1 MSERA
6 FGTIGSSMAADSDPS
21 EALDPS
27 GPVASGVGARI
38 GSVVGTGF
46 AVAALA
52 FVFKTLSREWE
63 QAEAQLRAAR
73 PGWLLV
79 AVVLAGLAMT
89 SIGVVWGRVL
99 HQLGVAVKATRV
111 VSWYFVG
118 ELGKYLPGGVWPVV
132 GRGELAR
139 RGGVPRTRA
148 YTSVA
153 LSLGM
158 LYLAA
163 MFVVAAL
170 VPFAL
175 AEGGF
180 TPWMLFLLALPVGV
194 VGLHHRVLEWLL
206 AVVRRFTGRVVHL
219 DVPRW
224 RQSLGLVA
232 MYIPTWVGIGL
243 STWAVARALT
253 PDAPLVR
260 VAFAAVLSWVA
271 GFLAVPVPAGAGIRE
286 AVLLAASGLDGGVAA
301 ATAIVARLIFVA
313 VDALGAVAGAPAAT
327 RRRGG
332 VQVGPMGESVESMER
347 PGQGLGPE

>member
-139 RGGVPRTRA
+139 RGGGTGA
-148 YTSVA
+148 
-153 LSLGM
+153 
-158 LYLAA
+158 
-163 MFVVAAL
+163 AAL
-170 VPFAL
+170 C
-175 AEGGF
+175 GG
-180 TPWMLFLLALPVGV
+180 
-194 VGLHHRVLEWLL
+194 
-206 AVVRRFTGRVVHL
+206 
-219 DVPRW
+219 
-224 RQSLGLVA
+224 
-232 MYIPTWVGIGL
+232 
-243 STWAVARALT
+243 
-253 PDAPLVR
+253 
-260 VAFAAVLSWVA
+260 
-271 GFLAVPVPAGAGIRE
+271 
-286 AVLLAASGLDGGVAA
+286 GGQG
-301 ATAIVARLIFVA
+301 
-313 VDALGAVAGAPAAT
+313 DALIVRT
-327 RRRGG
+327 I
-332 VQVGPMGESVESMER
+332 
-347 PGQGLGPE
+347 